1 MISKGC
7 LVQHRNT
14 PQAYKAFSG
23 PPALL
28 VMSDPYNITFDSA
41 PMIDL
46 LHPDGRI
53 RGEFVENVKIVSQ

>member
-1 MISKGC
+1 MITKGC

-14 PQAYKAFSG
+14 PTAYIAFSG

-28 VMSDPYNITFDSA
+28 VMSDPYKTTFDSA

-53 RGEFVENVKIVSQ
+53 RSEFVENVKLVSE

>member
-7 LVQHRNT
+7 LVQYRNT
-14 PQAYKAFSG
+14 PTAYKAFIG

-28 VMSDPYNITFDSA
+28 VISGPYNVTFDSA

-46 LHPDGRI
+46 LHPDGRV
-53 RGEFVENVKIVSQ
+53 RGEFVENVKMVSQ